1 MPTDGLYPEITP
13 FNISK
18 LRVANIHTLY
28 FEETGNPNGKPV
40 VFLHGGPGGGVQ
52 PTHRRYFDPEF
63 YRIILFDQ
71 RGAGQST
78 PAAELQE
85 NTTWDLV
92 ADIEKLRNY
101 LNIDRWLVFGG
112 SWGSTLALSYAI
124 THPEQVIGLILR
136 GIFLCRKQEIDWFY
150 QKGASHIFPDAWEKY
165 LAPIPPAERTD
176 MVSAYYKR
184 LTSDHLEERIAAAKA
199 WSIWEASTSH
209 LFVDEQAVA
218 NFENPELALAFAR
231 IECHYF
237 INKAFF
243 SSDNFLLE
251 NAPLIN
257 HIPTRIVQG
266 RYDMVC
272 PMQSA
277 WELSKAMPMA
287 DLRIVPDAGHSAME
301 PGIIKELVTATE
313 DFKKLFV

>member
-13 FNISK
+13 FNIDK

-277 WELSKAMPMA
+277 WELSKAMPAA